1 MSTADEGL
9 RGPVVIVGGGLAA
22 ATAAGTL
29 REEGFAGPLVLL
41 SAEQHLP
48 YERPPLSKSYLAG
61 DSAFEEAF
69 VHPQE
74 FYDSHD
80 VTLRL
85 GAPATGIDLDAHAVT
100 VGEDRIGYA
109 RLLLATGSSARRL
122 PLADDSGAGVAY
134 LRTIEDSDRI
144 KAALRPGRRV
154 VILGGGWIGLEVAA
168 TARTAGCE
176 VVVVE
181 PLAQPLLRVLG
192 PTLGGTFAALHRGH
206 GVDVRTTTNVTA
218 IERRPDDVGTGAG
231 PDHDSP
237 AVVHLDDGTTLVADL
252 LLVGIGAS
260 PNVELARNAGLTVED
275 GVLADERL
283 RTSHPDVFVAGDL
296 ANARHPKLGRRL
308 RVEHWD
314 NAKGQ
319 GATAARNMLG
329 HQEDY
334 DRLPYF
340 FTDQYDLG
348 MEYVGHVGAGGYD
361 ELVVR
366 GDPEEGVFTAFW
378 VAGGRV
384 LAAMHAND
392 WDAADPIRA
401 IVEAGASGQ
410 VDDGGVDLAAL
421 RDSRI
426 PLDELV
432 R

>member
-1 MSTADEGL
+1 MTAAGAGPE
-9 RGPVVIVGGGLAA
+9 GPVVIVGGGLAA

-29 REEGFAGPLVLL
+29 REAGFTGSVVLV

-61 DSAFEEAF
+61 DSAFEEAI
-69 VHPQE
+69 VHPRE

-85 GAPATGIDLDAHAVT
+85 GAAATGIDLDAHAVV
-100 VGEDRIGYA
+100 VGGERIGYA

-122 PLADDSGAGVAY
+122 PLADDSGAAVAY
-134 LRTIEDSDRI
+134 LRTVEDSDRI
-144 KAALRPGRRV
+144 KAALRPGRRL

-168 TARTAGCE
+168 AARTAGCD

-206 GVDVRTTTNVTA
+206 GVEVRTSTNVTS
-218 IERRPDDVGTGAG
+218 IERHAASDDA
-231 PDHDSP
+231 
-237 AVVHLDDGTTLVADL
+237 AAEVHLDDGSTVVADL
-252 LLVGIGAS
+252 LLVGIGAT
-260 PNVELARNAGLTVED
+260 PNVDLARDAGLDVDD

-283 RTSHPDVFVAGDL
+283 RTSHPDVFVAGDI
-296 ANARHPKLGRRL
+296 ANALHPKLGRRL

-314 NAKGQ
+314 NAQGQ
-319 GATAARNMLG
+319 GATAARNLLG

-348 MEYVGHVGAGGYD
+348 MEYVGHVGAEGYD

-366 GDPEEGVFTAFW
+366 GDPEGGVFTAFW

-384 LAAMHAND
+384 LAGMHAND

-401 IVEAGASGQ
+401 IVEAGAGGQ
-410 VDDGGVDLAAL
+410 VGGGGVDLAAL
-421 RDSRI
+421 RDPGT
-426 PLDELV
+426 PLDHLV
-432 R
+432 T